1 MKRIA
6 DIPEEIAGRL
16 DLPAETVA
24 GVPKLTVTGRRRA
37 LIENHRGL
45 LQYSRDCIEVDGG
58 RVRLRI
64 RGANLQ
70 LVAMDR
76 SDLLISGVIL
86 SAEFEDSEQA
96 EESTPEADTVVDAEG
111 VAEEQEAEA
120 DPAAADDEK
129 MND

>member
-45 LQYSRDCIEVDGG
+45 LQYSSDCIEVDGG

-86 SAEFEDSEQA
+86 SAEFE
-96 EESTPEADTVVDAEG
+96 
-111 VAEEQEAEA
+111 
-120 DPAAADDEK
+120 
-129 MND
+129 

>member
-24 GVPKLTVTGRRRA
+24 GVPKLTMTGRRRA

-86 SAEFEDSEQA
+86 SAEFE
-96 EESTPEADTVVDAEG
+96 
-111 VAEEQEAEA
+111 
-120 DPAAADDEK
+120 
-129 MND
+129 

>member
-58 RVRLRI
+58 RVRPRREFAARGDGPVGSADLR
-64 RGANLQ
+64 R
-70 LVAMDR
+70 
-76 SDLLISGVIL
+76 
-86 SAEFEDSEQA
+86 
-96 EESTPEADTVVDAEG
+96 
-111 VAEEQEAEA
+111 
-120 DPAAADDEK
+120 DPLRRV
-129 MND
+129 

>member
-45 LQYSRDCIEVDGG
+45 LQYSRDRIEVDGG

-86 SAEFEDSEQA
+86 SAEFE
-96 EESTPEADTVVDAEG
+96 
-111 VAEEQEAEA
+111 
-120 DPAAADDEK
+120 
-129 MND
+129 